1 MRATT
6 IDRALTRKERFRAKA
21 KPVFLLAAFLFCWV
35 ALFVYG
41 TNHAQ
46 IAETFV
52 KVRDT
57 ICHIIDA
64 VSVFFSSLKAA

>member
-6 IDRALTRKERFRAKA
+6 MDRALTRKERFRAKA

-41 TNHAQ
+41 TNHDQ

-57 ICHIIDA
+57 VCHIIDA